1 MTPERSFFNL
11 PLEST
16 SSETSIFSCASSHS
30 DSSPDYESL
39 PSNIATKDDSFFRL
53 VSQISEI
60 TQSMGDVTID
70 TTIKCQGLTIHI
82 SNTNIR
88 EETTMERSEEKN
100 REKHNTFC
108 SNCRTLDY
116 QDADYED
123 VFYKNEEHKDIS
135 IHDEN
140 EKLISQFDRMER
152 KRCNYFKH
160 RPVIKVD
167 QLAPPIKDDIYKR
180 KYSGPSSEL
189 LADKKKP
196 HKNFDNS
203 TIKRKSKKR
212 TVKQII
218 KSFERKAQEN
228 TTGDQEISLFS
239 EKSPNRK
246 RKIQIQP
253 DSLTDSLEFD
263 IKLASRDLNEGGASC
278 GPTPSKILKQRKS
291 YSELSQE
298 IRWV

>member
-1 MTPERSFFNL
+1 MAQERSFYNL
-11 PLEST
+11 PLEWT
-16 SSETSIFSCASSHS
+16 SSETSIFSCASSYS
-30 DSSPDYESL
+30 DSNSDYESL
-39 PSNIATKDDSFFRL
+39 PFEKSNIDTKDVSLSKL

-60 TQSMGDVTID
+60 TQSMGDVSID

-88 EETTMERSEEKN
+88 EETTMERSKENN
-100 REKHNTFC
+100 REKHKTFC
-108 SNCRTLDY
+108 SNCRTLDM

-123 VFYKNEEHKDIS
+123 VLYKNEEHKDIIS
-135 IHDEN
+135 IHNEN

-167 QLAPPIKDDIYKR
+167 QLAPPIKDDIDNR
-180 KYSGPSSEL
+180 IYSAPSSEL

-203 TIKRKSKKR
+203 TIERKSKKR

-228 TTGDQEISLFS
+228 TTRDQKNSLFP
-239 EKSPNRK
+239 E
-246 RKIQIQP
+246 
-253 DSLTDSLEFD
+253 
-263 IKLASRDLNEGGASC
+263 
-278 GPTPSKILKQRKS
+278 
-291 YSELSQE
+291 
-298 IRWV
+298 